1 MDENQQKLTKVID
14 EIKNLLDELEE
25 VQKSRPVSIAMT
37 NLEQASLW
45 LQKAKE
51 TS

>member
-1 MDENQQKLTKVID
+1 MDEHKDKLNSVIN
-14 EIKNLLDELEE
+14 EIKHLLDQLEE
-25 VQKSRPVSIAMT
+25 VQKSRPVSIAIT
-37 NLEQASLW
+37 KLVEASLW